1 MNRSAI
7 RITTTSLAALALA
20 QFATA
25 AQAAEPAAEPAAA
38 DAADPAADQSGPAQ
52 TGAFSEIIVSAT
64 KRETDLQK
72 TPIAISVVDPQTM
85 KDRHIQSLLD
95 LGDGAAPSL
104 RVATFEARQSA
115 LTVGIRGIVP
125 FDANQTA
132 RDQGVGV
139 YIDGV
144 YLGRQQGLNAALF
157 DVERIE
163 VLRGPQGSLFGRNT
177 EGGAVSIVTKD
188 PTGEFGG
195 RVEGGIGNYG
205 SYSTQA
211 HINLPE
217 FANIAIKIDGLVQHQ
232 DATIENPLE
241 GQYGWN
247 YYNRAGGRITAKWTP
262 SDDFTAVVSYDKAK
276 DENTPFL
283 SQLINFN
290 PNGRPVGTFVGT
302 TLTCTPPATS
312 CIAPLAPL
320 ITVSGN
326 HRQEESE
333 IGVIQQPS
341 VDRTQGVT
349 GRLEYQLGDAILLRS
364 ITAYRK
370 VDTDQWD
377 GSATA
382 HRSAFAPNGN
392 FGRYSLSKMWEHQF
406 SQELQIIGTMP
417 QFDWVVGGY
426 YFDERA
432 QEEAATP
439 NPMKWNAD
447 GTGYTINSETRPNPN
462 APVSSSNQGWT
473 YEDWFKQRGSYADT
487 KSLAAFGQ
495 ATFTPAGL
503 DILHLTAGGRYTHDE
518 RKGVLYMVSGIE
530 TDWELDYSDN
540 RFDPMVTLA
549 LDLTPEINLYA
560 KYSTG
565 YRAGGANARSSN
577 FQPFGPESVKAYEAG
592 AKMSLL
598 DDHVRL
604 NIAGYIMDRKGTQID
619 FDNVDTVQFLP
630 GTTIPN
636 PTYNLHTENTANAPG
651 TSKIRG
657 FEAELSAKPTRELT
671 LGASYAYTHSEIP
684 ATPNPNPGPTFGQPT
699 QVFVVFTPKHALSGF
714 LDYDTMLSDNGIG
727 LRFHV
732 DANYAG
738 PQYSFQSED
747 VQTESSFIVNG
758 RIALTEIPLTEAG
771 TTLTVALW
779 GRNLLNED
787 HIYRRSDANNATI
800 GSYANFNP
808 PRTFGLEGSIDF

>member
-115 LTVGIRGIVP
+115 LTIGIRGIVP

-163 VLRGPQGSLFGRNT
+163 VLRGPQGTLFGRNT

-195 RVEGGIGNYG
+195 RIEGGLGNYG

-217 FANIAIKIDGLVQHQ
+217 FANIAIKIDGLIQHQ
-232 DATIENPLE
+232 DATTTNPLE

-262 SDDFTAVVSYDKAK
+262 TSDFTAVISYDKAK

-302 TLTCTPPATS
+302 KLTCPPPATS

-320 ITVSGN
+320 VEVSGN
-326 HRQEESE
+326 HRQGESE

-341 VDRTQGVT
+341 VDRTEGVM
-349 GRLEYQLGDAILLRS
+349 GKLEYQLGDAILLRS

-377 GSATA
+377 ASATA

-406 SQELQIIGTMP
+406 SQELQIVGTMP
-417 QFDWVVGGY
+417 QVDWVIGGY

-447 GTGYTINSETRPNPN
+447 GTAYTINSETRPNPN
-462 APVSSSNQGWT
+462 APISSSNQGWA
-473 YEDWFKQRGSYADT
+473 YRDWFKQRGSYADT
-487 KSLAAFGQ
+487 TSLAVFGQ

-518 RKGVLYMVSGIE
+518 RKGVLYMVSGIA

-549 LDLTPEINLYA
+549 LDVTPEINVYA

-604 NIAGYIMDRKGTQID
+604 NIAGYIMDRKDTQID

-657 FEAELSAKPTRELT
+657 FEAELSAKPVRDLT
-671 LGASYAYTHSEIP
+671 LGASYAYTYSDIP
-684 ATPNPNPGPTFGQPT
+684 ETANPNPGPTFGQLT

-714 LDYDTMLSDNGIG
+714 LDYDTMLSDSGIG

-738 PQYSFQSED
+738 PQYSFQSEN
-747 VQTESSFIVNG
+747 VLTESSFIVNG
-758 RIALTEIPLTEAG
+758 RIALTDIPLTEAG
-771 TTLTVALW
+771 TTLTLALW

-808 PRTFGLEGSIDF
+808 PRTFGLEGTINF

>member
-7 RITTTSLAALALA
+7 KIMTTSLAALALA
-20 QFATA
+20 QFAAT
-25 AQAAEPAAEPAAA
+25 AQAAEAPEAAVEA
-38 DAADPAADQSGPAQ
+38 DAPADQAGAGPRPA
-52 TGAFSEIIVSAT
+52 GSFSEIIVSAT
-64 KRETDLQK
+64 KRDTDLQK

-85 KDRHIQSLLD
+85 QDRHIKSLLD

-104 RVATFEARQSA
+104 RVATFESRQSA

-157 DVERIE
+157 DIQRIE
-163 VLRGPQGSLFGRNT
+163 VLRGPQGTLFGRNT
-177 EGGAVSIVTKD
+177 EGGAVSIVTRE

-195 RVEGGIGNYG
+195 RLEGGIGNYG

-211 HINLPE
+211 HVDLPE
-217 FANIAIKIDGLVQHQ
+217 FANISIKLDGVIQHQ
-232 DATIENPLE
+232 DATTRNPLE

-247 YYNRAGGRITAKWTP
+247 YYNRVGGRITAKWAPT
-262 SDDFTAVVSYDKAK
+262 SDFTALVSYDKGK
-276 DENTPFL
+276 SESTPFL
-283 SQLINFN
+283 SQLINYN
-290 PNGRPVGTFVGT
+290 PNGRPVGTYVGS
-302 TLTCTPPATS
+302 TLVCPPSAAS

-320 ITVSGN
+320 VVVSGN
-326 HRQEESE
+326 KRQKESE

-341 VDRTQGVT
+341 IDRTEGVM
-349 GRLEYQLGDAILLRS
+349 GKIEYQVSNEILLRS
-364 ITAYRK
+364 ITAYREVK
-370 VDTDQWD
+370 VDQFD
-377 GSATA
+377 GAATA

-406 SQELQIIGTMP
+406 SQELQLVGTMP
-417 QFDWVVGGY
+417 QLDWVVGAF

-439 NPMKWNAD
+439 NPLKWNAD
-447 GTGYTINSETRPNPN
+447 GTGYTINSAVRPNPN
-462 APVSSSNQGWT
+462 APISSSNQGWA
-473 YEDWFKQRGSYADT
+473 YKDWFKQRGSHADT
-487 KSLAAFGQ
+487 KSLAVFGQ
-495 ATFTPAGL
+495 ATFTPAAA
-503 DILHLTAGGRYTHDE
+503 DTLHLTVGGRYTHDE
-518 RKGVLYMVSGIE
+518 RKGVLYKVSGVD
-530 TDWELDYSDN
+530 TDWELDYTDS

-549 LDLTPEINLYA
+549 LDVAPEVNVYA

-577 FQPFGPESVKAYEAG
+577 FQPFGPESVKAYEVG

-598 DDHVRL
+598 DDHLRL
-604 NIAGYIMDRKGTQID
+604 NVAGYIMDRKGTQID

-651 TSKIRG
+651 NSKIRG
-657 FEAELSAKPTRELT
+657 FEAELTAKPVPGVTM
-671 LGASYAYTHSEIP
+671 GASYAYTYTDVPE
-684 ATPNPNPGPTFGQPT
+684 TPNPNPGPTFGQLT
-699 QVFVVFTPKHALSGF
+699 KVFVVFTPKHALSGF
-714 LDYDTMLSDNGIG
+714 FDYDTLLSDNGMG

-747 VQTESSFIVNG
+747 VRTESSFIVNG
-758 RIALTEIPLTEAG
+758 RVALTDIPLNDTG
-771 TTLTVALW
+771 SNLTVALW
-779 GRNLLNED
+779 VRNLLNEAY
-787 HIYRRSDANNATI
+787 IYRRSDANNNTI
-800 GSYANFNP
+800 GSYANFNT
-808 PRTFGLEGSIDF
+808 PRTFGLEGIVSF

>member
-7 RITTTSLAALALA
+7 RITASLTALALT
-20 QFATA
+20 QIATGVH
-25 AQAAEPAAEPAAA
+25 AAEEAESV
-38 DAADPAADQSGPAQ
+38 DSIGPSH

-64 KRETDLQK
+64 KRDTDLQK
-72 TPIAISVVDPQTM
+72 TPIAISVVDPQIIE
-85 KDRHIQSLLD
+85 DRHIQSLLD
-95 LGDGAAPSL
+95 LGDGTAPSL

-163 VLRGPQGSLFGRNT
+163 VLRGPQGTLFGRNT

-195 RVEGGIGNYG
+195 RLEGGIGNYG

-211 HINLPE
+211 HINLPA
-217 FANIAIKIDGLVQHQ
+217 FANIAIKLDGLIQHQ
-232 DATIENPLE
+232 DATTKNPLE

-247 YYNRAGGRITAKWTP
+247 YYNRVGGRITAKWTP
-262 SDDFTAVVSYDKAK
+262 TSDFTAVISYDKAK

-283 SQLINFN
+283 SQLINYN
-290 PNGRPVGTFVGT
+290 PNNRPVGTYVGS
-302 TLTCTPPATS
+302 TLTCPTGASS

-320 ITVSGN
+320 VYVSGN
-326 HRQEESE
+326 HRQKESE

-341 VDRTQGVT
+341 VDRTQGVM
-349 GRLEYQLGDAILLRS
+349 GKLEYQVSDDILLRS
-364 ITAYRK
+364 ITAYRE
-370 VDTDQWD
+370 VDTEQWD
-377 GSATA
+377 ASATA

-392 FGRYSLSKMWEHQF
+392 FGRYSLSHLWEHQF
-406 SQELQIIGTMP
+406 SQELQIVGSIP
-417 QFDWVVGGY
+417 QFDWVIGGY

-439 NPMKWNAD
+439 NPLKWNAD
-447 GTGYTINSETRPNPN
+447 GTGVIINSETRPNPS
-462 APVSSSNQGWT
+462 APVSSSNQGWAIG
-473 YEDWFKQRGSYADT
+473 DWFKQRGSYADT

-495 ATFTPAGL
+495 ATFTPDGF
-503 DILHLTAGGRYTHDE
+503 DRFHLTVGGRYTHDT

-530 TDWELDYSDN
+530 TDWTLDYSDD

-549 LDLTPEINLYA
+549 LDVSDEVNLYA

-565 YRAGGANARSSN
+565 YRAGGANTRSSN
-577 FQPFGPESVKAYEAG
+577 FQPFGPESVKAWEAG
-592 AKMSLL
+592 AKLSLL

-604 NIAGYIMDRKGTQID
+604 NLAGYIMDRKGTQID

-651 TSKIRG
+651 VSKIRG
-657 FEAELSAKPTRELT
+657 FEAELTAKPVREVT
-671 LGASYAYTHSEIP
+671 FGASYAYTYSKIP
-684 ATPNPNPGPTFGQPT
+684 ATDNPNTPDVVDPTL
-699 QVFVVFTPKHALSGF
+699 VFVVFTPKHAASGF
-714 LDYDTMLSDNGIG
+714 FDYSTALADNGMG
-727 LRFHV
+727 LRFHI

-747 VQTESSFIVNG
+747 VLTESSFIVNG
-758 RIALTEIPLTEAG
+758 RIAVTDIPLTNAG
-771 TTLTVALW
+771 TNLTVALW
-779 GRNLLNED
+779 SRNLLNEE

-808 PRTFGLEGSIDF
+808 PRTFGVEASIQF